1 MPVDT
6 DFFNDEFLDPVKASQ
21 GQDGQN
27 NAGGGG
33 DWYMGCCIWICIQD
47 YQIRLRC
54 KTLRTQTLSRICNP
68 LYKKYFVPFIHFS
81 INMLFRILL
90 KNSLL

>member
-6 DFFNDEFLDPVKASQ
+6 DFFYDEFLDPVKASQ

-33 DWYMGCCIWICIQD
+33 HWYIGSCIWICIQD

-54 KTLRTQTLSRICNP
+54 KTLRT
-68 LYKKYFVPFIHFS
+68 
-81 INMLFRILL
+81 
-90 KNSLL
+90 